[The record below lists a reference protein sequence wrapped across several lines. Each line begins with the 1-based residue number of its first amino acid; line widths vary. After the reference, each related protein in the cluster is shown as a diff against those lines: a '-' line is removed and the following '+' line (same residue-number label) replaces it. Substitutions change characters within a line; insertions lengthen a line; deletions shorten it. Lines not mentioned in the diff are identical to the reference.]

1 MTDTQAP
8 AGVEAMIG
16 STASTIVRPAFWVAC
31 ACVAVL
37 SLLPADRL
45 PANMFTWWDKAQ
57 HALAFAVLA
66 ALGQFAYLSKRRL
79 VLVGLTAYG
88 ALIEIAQ
95 HATGW
100 RYGEVSDWV
109 ADLVGIGLGWV
120 LVLAMSEK
128 LGR

>member
-1 MTDTQAP
+1 M
-8 AGVEAMIG
+8 
-16 STASTIVRPAFWVAC
+16 
-31 ACVAVL
+31 L
-37 SLLPADRL
+37 
-45 PANMFTWWDKAQ
+45 FT
-57 HALAFAVLA
+57 
-66 ALGQFAYLSKRRL
+66 LGQLAYMSKRRR
-79 VLVGLTAYG
+79 VLVGLPAYG

-120 LVLAMSEK
+120 LVRAMSEK

>member
-1 MTDTQAP
+1 
-8 AGVEAMIG
+8 MIG
-16 STASTIVRPAFWVAC
+16 STAPTIVRPAFWVAC

-45 PANMFTWWDKAQ
+45 PANLFTWWDKAQ

-66 ALGQFAYLSKRRL
+66 ALGQFAYMSKRRL